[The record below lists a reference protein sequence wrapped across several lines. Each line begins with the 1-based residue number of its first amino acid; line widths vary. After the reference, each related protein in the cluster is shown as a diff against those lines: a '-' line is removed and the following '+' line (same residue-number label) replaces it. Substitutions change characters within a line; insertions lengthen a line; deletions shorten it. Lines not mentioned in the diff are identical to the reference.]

1 MATLSTVSS
10 ASPSV
15 TPVTP
20 VWPSSLIE
28 AMNQTKAVVSS
39 TPRTFGS
46 TASRMVTNPQ
56 GIMSAFARELLASY
70 ADSDGVRREFAT
82 PNEKAIG
89 SVGYRLAQM
98 MHSRLQNNGLTSGM
112 VKEDLSVEYTWRDI
126 LASQVGV
133 IQVFLGEMNA
143 VAKSRPE
150 SKMIIGVRYWQQRY
164 VDTWT
169 AGSNS
174 LQSFTDLADELMD
187 DED

>member
-1 MATLSTVSS
+1 MATLSTTVSS
-10 ASPSV
+10 ASV
-15 TPVTP
+15 PVTP
-20 VWPSSLIE
+20 VWPSTLIE
-28 AMNQTKAVVSS
+28 GQNQTKAVVSS
-39 TPRTFGS
+39 QPRTFGT
-46 TASRMVTNPQ
+46 TASRMVTNPT
-56 GIMSAFARELLASY
+56 GIMAAFARELLASY
-70 ADSDGVRREFAT
+70 ADADGVRREFANA
-82 PNEKAIG
+82 NEKAIG

-112 VKEDLSVEYTWRDI
+112 VKEELSVDYVWRDI

-143 VAKSRPE
+143 IAKTRPD

-164 VDTWT
+164 IDTFT

-174 LQSFTDLADELMD
+174 LQSFNDLADELMD